1 METSIRYAALI
12 LFLIAVFAIVWTL
25 KDGFSIGRGR
35 GAGPIIEGAVP
46 MPTGIDACSGS
57 EILQRI
63 G

>member
-35 GAGPIIEGAVP
+35 GAGPIIEGASPVP
-46 MPTGIDACSGS
+46 SGAD
-57 EILQRI
+57 ECNGNDMLVRL